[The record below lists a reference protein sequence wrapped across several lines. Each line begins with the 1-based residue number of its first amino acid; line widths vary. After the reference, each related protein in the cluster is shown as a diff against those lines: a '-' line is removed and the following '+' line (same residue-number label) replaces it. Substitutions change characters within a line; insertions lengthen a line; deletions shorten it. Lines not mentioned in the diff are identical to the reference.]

1 MKLSEAI
8 RLGSMASDQVSGEF
22 WQDGRTCAQGAALLA
37 IGRLETTV
45 MNKNH
50 GHIRE
55 AWPWIRTTWAPCP
68 VALCPGHRNVS
79 CVQVLIPHLNNDLP
93 WGHGWSRESIAD
105 WIATLEPA
113 DPVGVVAPPALVT
126 CEP

>member
-37 IGRLETTV
+37 IGRLDTIIGT
-45 MNKNH
+45 KNH
-50 GHIRE
+50 HHMRE
-55 AWPWIRTTWAPCP
+55 AWPWISTMAVPCP
-68 VALCPGHRNVS
+68 VALCPAHRHVS
-79 CVQVLIPHLNNDLP
+79 SVQVLLPHLNNDLP
-93 WGHGWSRESIAD
+93 WGHGWAREAIAD

-113 DPVGVVAPPALVT
+113 GSVDAIAPPAIVT
-126 CEP
+126 YEP